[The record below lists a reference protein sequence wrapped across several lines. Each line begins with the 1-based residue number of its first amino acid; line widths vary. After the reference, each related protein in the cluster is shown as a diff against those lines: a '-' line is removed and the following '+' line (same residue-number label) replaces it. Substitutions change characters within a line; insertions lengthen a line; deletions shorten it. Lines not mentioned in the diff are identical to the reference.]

1 MICVNSADAYGPSRR
16 GRILIFAC
24 IVLLALNLRIA
35 VGSLGVLV
43 PDVREHFGLSVTV
56 VGLLTT
62 LPVLCFSLFGSI
74 TNSVVRSIGIHRTA
88 LLSLAVITTGL
99 VIRAAATTELVLVVF
114 TAVALAGAAIGN
126 VILPPLTK
134 LHFPDHVAAV
144 SAAYG
149 AALMTGATLGSGFT
163 VPLANLL
170 NGWRGGLGIWAVVSV
185 VALVLWLN
193 FARHDVKIDAAVK
206 SYGHTTTARSPLA
219 WVMAGFFGLQS
230 AQAYVQFGW
239 LPAILTDSG
248 MSAAR
253 AGLMLAVL
261 SSIGIPMT
269 LLLPRMIALAGN
281 RPILPIFFGAV
292 SFVGWLGILLCPTS
306 FTLVW
311 VVLLGFGGTAFTWV
325 LTMMGRK
332 TRTHDGTGALSGFVQ
347 STGYLIAAAGP
358 FGIGLLH
365 DASGS
370 WHAGLITMAALAV
383 IMTVLGILMWRWD
396 SFEDTIGR

>member
-1 MICVNSADAYGPSRR
+1 M
-16 GRILIFAC
+16 LIFAC

-43 PDVREHFGLSVTV
+43 PEVREHFGLSVAV

-74 TNSVVRSIGIHRTA
+74 TNNVVRSIGIHRTA

-99 VIRAAATTELVLVVF
+99 IIRAAATTELVLVVF
-114 TAVALAGAAIGN
+114 TAVALAGAAMGN

-149 AALMTGATLGSGFT
+149 AALMAGATLGSGLT
-163 VPLANLL
+163 VPLAKLL

-193 FARHDVKIDAAVK
+193 FARHDVKIDTAVK

-253 AGLMLAVL
+253 AGLMLAIL

-281 RPILPIFFGAV
+281 RPILPICFGVV
-292 SFVGWLGILLCPTS
+292 SFVGWLGILLWPTS
-306 FTLVW
+306 FTLAW

-383 IMTVLGILMWRWD
+383 IMTVLGVLMWRWD
-396 SFEDTIGR
+396 SFEETIGR